1 MSFLGRKHYAKT
13 RAQAGD
19 TIVEV
24 LICIAILGGTLGGAY
39 AIANQNTRINLGN
52 QDRLSATKVA
62 ESQLELLKGY
72 ASQSPTRAIDID
84 GTFCMYVDTTN
95 PLRAVI
101 NTTTSSGD
109 ARCRLN
115 TASAATA
122 TEPSYAVSIEKEVG
136 GLETASINSVQ
147 IGQRYI
153 ITVSWDS
160 YNATGRDQVIYSY
173 GVYK

>member
-1 MSFLGRKHYAKT
+1 MSFLGRKHYVKN

-24 LICIAILGGTLGGAY
+24 LICVAILGGVLGGAY

-62 ESQLELLKGY
+62 EGQLELLKGY
-72 ASQSPTRAIDID
+72 ASQSPIQAIDID
-84 GTFCMYVDTTN
+84 GTFCMYLDTTTN
-95 PLRAVI
+95 PARPQIA
-101 NTTTSSGD
+101 TTTSGD
-109 ARCRLN
+109 TKCRLSA
-115 TASAATA
+115 ASLATA
-122 TEPSYAVSIEKEVG
+122 TEPSYAVAIEKEG
-136 GLETASINSVQ
+136 GIETASTSAVQ
-147 IGQRYI
+147 IGQKYT

-160 YNATGRDQVIYSY
+160 YNSSGRDNVTYSY